1 MENKTVAEKLREIA
15 NGKRQYPG
23 CELLVSVATGS
34 ARCRQDANTCAEC
47 KGKNLKDL
55 ADMIGLCPSTLNAR
69 LNNPEQMRLWELQKL
84 SEVIEKTEKETGKIW
99 KPKGGA
105 VSFEGIV

>member
-1 MENKTVAEKLREIA
+1 MDNLYDYVEALRFRA
-15 NGKRQYPG
+15 SRLRLSQ
-23 CELLVSVATGS
+23 
-34 ARCRQDANTCAEC
+34 
-47 KGKNLKDL
+47 KDL

-105 VSFEGIV
+105 VPFEGIV